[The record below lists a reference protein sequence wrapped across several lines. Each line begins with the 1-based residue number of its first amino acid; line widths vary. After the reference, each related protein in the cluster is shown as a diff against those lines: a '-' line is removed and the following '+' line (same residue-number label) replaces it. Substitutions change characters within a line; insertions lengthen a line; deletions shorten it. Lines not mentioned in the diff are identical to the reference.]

1 MSTSGLKMVAYI
13 VGIYLFS
20 FEKSS
25 ESNQENEKVKDG
37 GAWWAARR
45 LWGRTESDTTEAT

>member
-25 ESNQENEKVKDG
+25 ESNQGNEKVKEHKPGD
-37 GAWWAARR
+37 
-45 LWGRTESDTTEAT
+45 S